1 MTVRNSI
8 HPARLIALGVL
19 ALLPVATARAD
30 VRVVGTDL
38 LGVDF
43 SKALYAFAGQH
54 ELTVALAFDGSRP
67 GLDQLKAG
75 RADLA
80 LLVFAPGEESSAA
93 GFDSVALAYHRV
105 VVLVPAASP
114 LERVTLEQLGGIFGV
129 GGPVGVS
136 RWDELGLGGD
146 WAGST
151 IAPQVP
157 AVGHGI
163 AAEYFRHAVLHD
175 REFRSIVNRYDAP
188 ADLVLRLA
196 GNSRAIALAPTPP
209 AGAAGLKIVAVAIR
223 ANEPA
228 FLPTSENLHSGD
240 YPLRLPLNLV
250 FRRASARPLLPL
262 LRFLFGDE
270 AAPLL
275 VGADLVPLP
284 SAARRQQVLAFEKM

>member
-1 MTVRNSI
+1 MTVRKTTR
-8 HPARLIALGVL
+8 PTRLMALGVL
-19 ALLPVATARAD
+19 ALLPVAVARAD

-38 LGVDF
+38 LGVNF
-43 SKALYAFAGQH
+43 SKALYAFAGRH
-54 ELTVALAFDGSRP
+54 DLTVALAFDGSRP

-93 GFDSVALAYHRV
+93 GLESVTLAYHRV

-129 GGPVGVS
+129 GGSVGVS
-136 RWDELGLGGD
+136 RWDELGLGGE

-157 AVGHGI
+157 AVGHGF

-175 REFRSIVNRYDAP
+175 RAFRSIVTRYEAP

-209 AGAAGLKIVAVAIR
+209 PGPGLKIVSIATR

-228 FLPTSENLHSGD
+228 FLPTAENLHSGD

-262 LRFLFGDE
+262 WRFLFGDE

-284 SAARRQQVLAFEKM
+284 SAARRQQVLALEKL